1 MLIAHDLLIMAV
13 DGARMSLF
21 RNKGSVREPQLEL
34 LVEEE
39 HKSPSTVEL
48 GDDKPGRSFQSIGN
62 ARGAYETTDLHQ
74 QAEDEFA
81 LEMTELLVFHMHDDE
96 RRAVLIA
103 PPHALGLMRKHLP
116 KDIRERLIA
125 EIDKDYAG
133 RTTSE
138 VTELL
143 EKHRA

>member
-13 DGARMSLF
+13 DGVRMSLF

-39 HKSPSTVEL
+39 HKSPSTAEL
-48 GDDKPGRSFQSIGN
+48 GDDKSGRSFQSIGN
-62 ARGAYETTDLHQ
+62 TRGAYETADLHQ

-81 LEMTELLVFHMHDDE
+81 LEMAELLVFHMHDDE

-125 EIDKDYAG
+125 EIDKDFAG
-133 RTTSE
+133 RTTSD

-143 EKHRA
+143 EKYRA

>member
-39 HKSPSTVEL
+39 HKSPSTAEL
-48 GDDKPGRSFQSIGN
+48 GDDQPGRSFQSIGN

-74 QAEDEFA
+74 QTEDEFA
-81 LEMTELLVFHMHDDE
+81 LEMAELLVFHMHDDE

-103 PPHALGLMRKHLP
+103 PPHVLGLMRKHLP

-125 EIDKDYAG
+125 EINKDYAG
-133 RTTSE
+133 RTTSD
-138 VTELL
+138 VAELL
-143 EKHRA
+143 DKHET

>member
-39 HKSPSTVEL
+39 HKSPSTAEL

-62 ARGAYETTDLHQ
+62 TRGAYETADLHQ

-81 LEMTELLVFHMHDDE
+81 LEMAELLVFHMHDDE

-125 EIDKDYAG
+125 EIDKDFAG
-133 RTTSE
+133 RTTSD

-143 EKHRA
+143 EKYRA

>member
-21 RNKGSVREPQLEL
+21 RNKGTVREPQLEL

-39 HKSPSTVEL
+39 QKSPSTAEL

-81 LEMTELLVFHMHDDE
+81 LEMAELLVFHMHDDE

-133 RTTSE
+133 RSTSD

-143 EKHRA
+143 EKYRA

>member
-21 RNKGSVREPQLEL
+21 RNKGTVREPQLEL

-39 HKSPSTVEL
+39 QKSPSTAEL
-48 GDDKPGRSFQSIGN
+48 GDDKPGRSFQSVGN

-81 LEMTELLVFHMHDDE
+81 LEMAELLVFHMHDDE

-133 RTTSE
+133 RSTSD

-143 EKHRA
+143 EKYGA

>member
-39 HKSPSTVEL
+39 HKSPSTAEL

-62 ARGAYETTDLHQ
+62 TRGAYETADLHQ

-81 LEMTELLVFHMHDDE
+81 LEMAELLVFHMHDDE

-133 RTTSE
+133 RTTSD

-143 EKHRA
+143 EKYRA

>member
-1 MLIAHDLLIMAV
+1 MLIAHDALIMAL

-21 RNKGSVREPQLEL
+21 RNKDSVREPKLEL
-34 LVEEE
+34 LAEEE
-39 HKSPSTVEL
+39 RKTPSTADL
-48 GDDKPGRSFQSIGN
+48 GDDQPGRAFQSSGT

-81 LEMTELLVFHMHDDE
+81 LEMAELLIFHMKNDD
-96 RRAVLIA
+96 RQAIMIA
-103 PPHALGLMRKHLP
+103 PPHVLGLMRKHLP
-116 KDIRERLIA
+116 DDIRQRLIA

-133 RTTSE
+133 RTALE

-143 EKHRA
+143 DKHHA